1 MESVLKMFILVGAK
15 NFRPVVMGSIHVSF
29 FFKISNYI
37 LYKHVTSVRSLT
49 NFSLGH
55 FLP

>member
-15 NFRPVVMGSIHVSF
+15 NFRPVMMGSIRVSF
-29 FFKISNYI
+29 FFRISSYI
-37 LYKHVTSVRSLT
+37 MYKHVNSVRSLT
-49 NFSLGH
+49 HFSLGH

>member
-15 NFRPVVMGSIHVSF
+15 TFRPVVMGSIHVLF
-29 FFKISNYI
+29 FFKISSYI
-37 LYKHVTSVRSLT
+37 TYKPVTSVMSLT
-49 NFSLGH
+49 YFSLGH